1 MIGLPNTLPRVDSCP
16 PPPTDGEN
24 EALGGGG
31 GASRGPGAREVFR
44 AKCGGVGESGHQG

>member
-1 MIGLPNTLPRVDSCP
+1 MPVCLSCSMVP
-16 PPPTDGEN
+16 GTGKPLGS
-24 EALGGGG
+24 LGGGG